1 MLYTL
6 IGDGVLYLF
15 NNTWENRQRWP
26 CIAPIGCYLCFL
38 SFWSI
43 FLHSWFL
50 LQHRQLRRNAFKGI
64 LKLYKCSYRKQP
76 GVQTAFIYL
85 FFLWAT
91 VLNRVI
97 MTDNWREER
106 YFIFPWKKEKVKLFV
121 FQESLF
127 FFFFCFKLIFGNT
140 PLPLGNCVLA
150 WVKCINCDGVQVAWE
165 RRCGFKV
172 SGFPGV
178 KLCAQNAN
186 SGYSRFQGI
195 IFCGEEVC
203 AATGSV
209 KYHLPW

>member
-1 MLYTL
+1 MECFICSIIPERTGSADPALLPLAATFASFHFGPFSSIPDFYCSTDNYAGMLLKVFSSFTNVPT
-6 IGDGVLYLF
+6 GNSQGFKRLF
-15 NNTWENRQRWP
+15 
-26 CIAPIGCYLCFL
+26 
-38 SFWSI
+38 
-43 FLHSWFL
+43 
-50 LQHRQLRRNAFKGI
+50 
-64 LKLYKCSYRKQP
+64 LK
-76 GVQTAFIYL
+76 